1 MKRERNVQEK
11 VRQATG
17 DLDALRVRVQEIADE
32 IPEPPEAVLEHRAP
46 RTLAAELKG
55 GLEIVANDLGEA
67 VSSLERLGRIGDF
80 RV

>member
-1 MKRERNVQEK
+1 MKKERNVQEK
-11 VRQATG
+11 IRQATG
-17 DLDALRVRVQEIADE
+17 DLDAVRVFVQEIADE
-32 IPEPPEAVLEHRAP
+32 IPEPPEEVLEHRAP

-67 VSSLERLGRIGDF
+67 VSSLERLGEIGDF